1 MAVESGGQD
10 KADITESIQNNE
22 EGPALENDKT
32 EKGQEKLG
40 VDNKKENAND
50 EEVATSETS
59 DEIGEERFR
68 VDRKKLESLLQGL

>member
-32 EKGQEKLG
+32 EKGQENLG
-40 VDNKKENAND
+40 VDNKKENTND
-50 EEVATSETS
+50 EEVATSET